1 MRRVWAI
8 PNRDREQIDVRVL
21 IDDGN
26 RHTQMTGYGNLSR
39 AIMLG
44 LKMHTDAQLAV
55 RNRVGDLPD
64 WVKHRELLEEVPVE
78 PHSKDF
84 DVTLRVSPPNRRVAD
99 ISEGVP
105 SVIYTQNALGDLL
118 PEWVDNLSGVKAVIV
133 PGEFDA
139 RVFRRYFSNVHIC
152 TQYVEE
158 ATFRPMAT
166 YRSEGAEEKSFIF
179 VGSYS
184 YRKGVDLMLNAFC
197 KAFSN
202 GEKVHLTLHCFS
214 GLEKSG
220 VNDLISR
227 LRPIPENVRITVFNG
242 SVTPPWM
249 ARIYNQHDAVVSFSR
264 GEGWCMPLHEGLLCG
279 KPVLAPDST
288 AMGEHLPRDG
298 VRRIAVEEREIAS
311 IDEPFGSGMRNHY
324 GFAGN
329 TMWNV
334 TEEDAIAALRD
345 VYENLDTYTDAAA
358 KGREFVLENY
368 SKKVLAEKIYGALES
383 AL

>member
-1 MRRVWAI
+1 
-8 PNRDREQIDVRVL
+8 
-21 IDDGN
+21 
-26 RHTQMTGYGNLSR
+26 MTGYGNLSR

-44 LKMHTDAQLAV
+44 LKMHTDVQLAV
-55 RNRVGDLPD
+55 RHRVGAMPD
-64 WVKHRELLEEVPVE
+64 WVQHRELLEEIPVVPD
-78 PHSKDF
+78 STDF
-84 DVTLRVSPPNRRVAD
+84 DVTLRISPPSRPVVD
-99 ISEGVP
+99 LSETTP

-139 RVFRRYFSNVHIC
+139 RVFRRYFSNVHVC

-158 ATFRPMAT
+158 KTFRPMVT
-166 YRSEGAEEKSFIF
+166 YRPEGAEEKSFIF

-197 KAFSN
+197 KAFPN

-214 GLEKSG
+214 GLEKNG
-220 VNDLISR
+220 INDLIAR
-227 LRPIPENVRITVFNG
+227 LRPIPDNVRISVFNG
-242 SVTPPWM
+242 SITPPWM

-298 VRRIAVEEREIAS
+298 VRRMAVEEREISS
-311 IDEPFGSGMRNHY
+311 ITEPFGGGMRNHY

-329 TMWNV
+329 TMWDV
-334 TEEDAIAALRD
+334 TEADAVAALRD
-345 VYENLDTYTDAAA
+345 VYENLDSYTEAAA
-358 KGREFVLENY
+358 KGREFVLSNY
-368 SKKVLAEKIYGALES
+368 SKKALAGKIVSALES